1 MKERQRR
8 VDAIRRQSSEVE
20 NHLIDEYSAGKISR
34 REFIRRGTVVG
45 MSLPVLSV
53 LASCAT
59 PETGTTTTS
68 TTAAGPT
75 TTTSPAAT
83 TSTTAAAPTAVRN
96 GIVAPAGAI
105 DPVTVADEGGL
116 AVLGQSG
123 EYLAFSASDL
133 SLRPVLAEE
142 WTPNDD
148 GSVWTFRLR
157 QGVQFHDGTEMTA
170 NDVVATI
177 EGVLPGN
184 AASAFAGV
192 LSAGNTRAVDDYT
205 VEFTL
210 DAPNGNF
217 PYIVSSDNY
226 NAIILPAS
234 FWAGYAE
241 GSYEQSFIGTGPWQI
256 ENFETGVMA
265 AFTKF
270 PDYWDAANVVPD
282 RIEMRFFADEPAMI
296 TAYQGGEIDTISH
309 FSVANGLALL
319 SDPDTEVLET
329 QSSVHRQIHMA
340 TDMDPFTDK
349 RTRQAMALI
358 LNRPDIVT
366 GLFNG
371 KADIGND
378 HPFAPVFPST
388 DPSVAQRQADLAQAQ
403 QLLAAAGSEGF
414 TVELA
419 GWNGFEMPT
428 LGQLIQSA
436 ATEAGLTVTLNFT
449 DPGTYYNNFWLS
461 SPFGI
466 TDYGHRGVPNVFLG
480 APLRSDGTW
489 NAAHFSNSTYDG
501 LVDQYVAAFDL
512 DVQRQLAGQIQTL
525 LLDETPIIFPYFYY
539 FLSAVRPGTSGFEV
553 SAMGHVRLHGT
564 SVGGR

>member
-1 MKERQRR
+1 MNQRQRR
-8 VDAIRRQSSEVE
+8 VDQIRRQSSPIE

-45 MSLPVLSV
+45 MSLPILGL
-53 LASCAT
+53 LASCAA
-59 PETGTTTTS
+59 PEAETTTS
-68 TTAAGPT
+68 TTAAS
-75 TTTSPAAT
+75 TTSTTSAAS
-83 TSTTAAAPTAVRN
+83 TSTTAAGPVTVRN

-105 DPVTVADEGGL
+105 DPVTIADEGGL
-116 AVLGQSG
+116 AVLGQPG

-142 WTPNDD
+142 WSPNDD

-157 QGVQFHDGTEMTA
+157 PGVQFHDGTEMVA
-170 NDVVATI
+170 DDVVASI

-192 LSAGNTRAVDDYT
+192 LSPGNTRVVDDLT

-226 NAIILPAS
+226 NAVILPAS

-241 GSYEQSFIGTGPWQI
+241 GAYEQSFIGTGAWQL
-256 ENFETGVMA
+256 ESFEPGVMV
-265 AFTKF
+265 AFTRF
-270 PDYWDAANVVPD
+270 PNYWDVANVGPD
-282 RIEMRFFADEPAMI
+282 RIELHFFSDEPAMI
-296 TAYQGGEIDTISH
+296 TAYQGNEIDTISH

-319 SDPDTEVLET
+319 SDPDTSVIET
-329 QSSVHRQIHMA
+329 QASVHRQVHMA
-340 TDMDPFTDK
+340 TDMEPFTDK
-349 RTRQAMALI
+349 RVRQAMALI

-366 GLFNG
+366 GLFDG
-371 KADIGND
+371 KADLGND

-388 DPSVAQRQADLAQAQ
+388 DTSVAQRVADLAQAQ
-403 QLLAAAGSEGF
+403 ELLTAANAEGF

-436 ATEAGLTVTLNFT
+436 AAEAGVTVTLNFT
-449 DPGTYYNNFWLS
+449 DPGTYYNNFWLT

-489 NAAHFSNSTYDG
+489 NAAHYNNPAYDQ

-512 DVQRQLAGQIQTL
+512 DTQRQIAGQIQTL
-525 LLDETPIIFPYFYY
+525 LLDETPILIPYFYY
-539 FLSAVRPGTSGFEV
+539 FLSAVRPSISGFEV
-553 SAMGHVRLHGT
+553 SAMGHVRLQGT
-564 SVGGR
+564 TMAGG